1 MFNPR
6 NGYTKIGRSIKSKV
20 REKTL
25 QGEDP
30 ETEIIALWNS
40 PKSTE
45 TDLHNKFSEKRIRG
59 EWFNLGISDL
69 LEIKEKMK

>member
-1 MFNPR
+1 MQIL
-6 NGYTKIGRSIKSKV
+6 TLMLKKSSLKV

-30 ETEIIALWNS
+30 DTEIIALWNS

-45 TDLHNKFSEKRIRG
+45 KELHNIFKEKRIRG
-59 EWFNLGISDL
+59 EWFDLGISDL
-69 LEIKEKMK
+69 IEIKEKMK